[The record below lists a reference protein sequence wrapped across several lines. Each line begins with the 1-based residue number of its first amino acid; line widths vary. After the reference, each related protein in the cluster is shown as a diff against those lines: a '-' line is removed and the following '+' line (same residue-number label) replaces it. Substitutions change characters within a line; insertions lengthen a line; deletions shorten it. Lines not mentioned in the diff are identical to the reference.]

1 MAFELLITFVDPDL
15 VDRVRVKARVIEWLE
30 ANGRTDFVDGVIDGL
45 ETPISDDEATSG
57 DVRADRFDSAP
68 LALFDDQKMVCDE
81 LLALIYIEFGESL
94 RGKVT
99 EISDDS
105 WSQCWRVKFE
115 PIETQRFVIAP
126 LGSSVETPDD
136 KLRIELTDGGLAF
149 GTGQHAT
156 TRAVIRL
163 IESRIEEWRP
173 TSLLDVGTGTGIY
186 LIVASRLGVRRLT
199 GTEISSDLAAI
210 AMDNCE
216 VAGVVAEIKVC
227 EKPVFNQSFDLVIA
241 NILAPVLVELLP
253 QFEACLAPAG
263 RLVLAG
269 FVSKEEEF
277 IMRAA
282 RSQKLKL
289 VESSSELGWKCL
301 VFERENLA
309 AFY

>member
-15 VDRVRVKARVIEWLE
+15 QDRVQVKARVIQWLE

-45 ETPISDDEATSG
+45 ETPITDDEAASG
-57 DVRADRFDSAP
+57 DVPADRFDSAP
-68 LALFDDQKMVCDE
+68 LALFDDQKLVCDE
-81 LLALIYIEFGESL
+81 LLSQIYSEFGESL
-94 RGKVT
+94 RGKVV

-115 PIETQRFVIAP
+115 PIETHRFIIVP
-126 LGSSVETPDD
+126 LGSSVETPAG
-136 KLRIELTDGGLAF
+136 KLRVELTDGGLAF

-163 IESRIEEWRP
+163 IESRIEEWGP
-173 TSLLDVGTGTGIY
+173 ASLLDVGTGTGIY
-186 LIVASRLGVRRLT
+186 LIVASRLGVGRLA
-199 GTEISSDLAAI
+199 GTEISSDLVAI
-210 AMDNCE
+210 AMENCD

-227 EKPVFNQSFDLVIA
+227 EKPIFNHSFDLVIA

-253 QFEACLAPAG
+253 QFVACLSPAG

-277 IMRAA
+277 ITRAA
-282 RSQKLKL
+282 RSQKLEL

-301 VFERENLA
+301 VFRREN
-309 AFY
+309 